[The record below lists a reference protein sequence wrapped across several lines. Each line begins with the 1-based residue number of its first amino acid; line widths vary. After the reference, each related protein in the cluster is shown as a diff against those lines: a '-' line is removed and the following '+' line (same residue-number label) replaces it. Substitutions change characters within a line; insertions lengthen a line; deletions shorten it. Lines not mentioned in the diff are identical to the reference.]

1 MLDTDSIDSIIND
14 LKNHDFVFIALHG
27 TFGEDGVIQSILSK
41 NNIPFNGS
49 DEDSSRNCFNKSVT
63 KEIVMNQGILSPSYY
78 QTSSNTC
85 NDHFD
90 FNSEKYI
97 VKPNSQGS
105 SVGFNIVNK
114 LEDLQFKL
122 IKKIRL
128 DGIKGIKDEISFL
141 QPIFRYIY
149 NSNNIFFKILSK
161 IINKLFSNFT
171 NHITLLI
178 VQKK

>member
-49 DEDSSRNCFNKSVT
+49 NEDSSRNCFNKSVT
-63 KEIVMNQGILSPSYY
+63 KEIVMSQGVLSPNYY

-97 VKPNSQGS
+97 
-105 SVGFNIVNK
+105 
-114 LEDLQFKL
+114 
-122 IKKIRL
+122 
-128 DGIKGIKDEISFL
+128 
-141 QPIFRYIY
+141 
-149 NSNNIFFKILSK
+149 
-161 IINKLFSNFT
+161 KLFFVYFRISWGIGKIKSNTF
-171 NHITLLI
+171 
-178 VQKK
+178 QY